1 MVFDGSRSCVGYGCW
16 RVDSSSATSEE
27 VEMTYAEAIE
37 EIESLRSEV
46 LRLHSVIVRRELD
59 AVHAREAMNAKR
71 K

>member
-1 MVFDGSRSCVGYGCW
+1 MVVDGSRSCGGYGCW
-16 RVDSSSATSEE
+16 RVDAPSATSEE

-59 AVHAREAMNAKR
+59 AIHAREVINAKR
-71 K
+71 R